1 MNVGK
6 EQRQNVDSIEMKLI
20 MVVFSLS
27 SHADDDD
34 DEETHDVVKRTKEQ
48 LIY

>member
-27 SHADDDD
+27 SHADDD
-34 DEETHDVVKRTKEQ
+34 EETHDVVKRTKEQ